1 MTALRTCAF
10 CSQLNTTVVWVD
22 TTPFSTSYATG
33 LATTSDVS
41 TLSCVDHINQ
51 VCSRFPC
58 FLSLISVQGCFSVFS
73 RTVLPG
79 RVDVSE
85 GMLYWQAQVAFDLA
99 RELGYYLF
107 SRQSLILSGNFTE
120 NGQYPLHQTTPV
132 MREELRLLLAWLG
145 CIQHDSRFASF

>member
-1 MTALRTCAF
+1 M
-10 CSQLNTTVVWVD
+10 VWVD

-33 LATTSDVS
+33 LGTTSDVS

-51 VCSRFPC
+51 VCLD
-58 FLSLISVQGCFSVFS
+58 FLCSLSVNSVHGRS
-73 RTVLPG
+73 VLLSG
-79 RVDVSE
+79 HRLHSE
-85 GMLYWQAQVAFDLA
+85 CLKAWNGGNAQVAYDLA

-107 SRQSLILSGNFTE
+107 SRQSLILSGNLTE
-120 NGQYPLHQTTPV
+120 NGQFPLHQTTPV